1 MAADGMIGNGTKF
14 AYSSSSPVS
23 WTNIGQLLDING
35 LELVRDKIDR
45 TVHTTNIQKRSLP
58 GMAEVTDFECTVLS
72 DPDESTTQG
81 AIQKALR
88 DLVAAGTTVWWRL
101 EIPVDRAQTAYK
113 AFEFQGKNS
122 PSLFPSTVM
131 ASPSTKPERRQFSR
145 SSCKLSRQ

>member
-81 AIQKALR
+81 
-88 DLVAAGTTVWWRL
+88 TVWWRL

-113 AFEFQGKNS
+113 AFEFQGYVRRWMMGTAIEDRQE
-122 PSLFPSTVM
+122 FPITISFDGDGISEYEAG
-131 ASPSTKPERRQFSR
+131 ASAI
-145 SSCKLSRQ
+145 